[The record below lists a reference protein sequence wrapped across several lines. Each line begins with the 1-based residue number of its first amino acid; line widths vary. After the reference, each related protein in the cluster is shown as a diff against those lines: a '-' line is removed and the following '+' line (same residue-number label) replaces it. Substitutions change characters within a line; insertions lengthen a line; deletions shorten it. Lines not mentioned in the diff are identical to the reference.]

1 MWLRGIRCTFGNSLL
16 DDANV
21 VHAGYFKSISKI
33 ARQERAKLYIPVS
46 APTTAIYDS
55 LTQDV
60 LPKDCVCWT
69 LPPHLTGLLDDKTA
83 FTDLCNKVSR
93 SVMCELACIRHAVL
107 QAPARQALLN
117 LKWLLQCFL
126 SRALSICAQALPP
139 FLPSP
144 LPTHSPSLLHEAPP
158 PPLPLLPSLCRPQYQ
173 HTSEGARIMLQ
184 LLMGLC
190 SDWVASAKLLQSGVI
205 TAGARLE
212 RQSAETRQ

>member
-21 VHAGYFKSISKI
+21 VHAGYFKAISKI
-33 ARQERAKLYIPVS
+33 AQQERAKLYIPVS

-83 FTDLCNKVSR
+83 FTDLCDKVSR

-117 LKWLLQCFL
+117 LNWLLQCFL
-126 SRALSICAQALPP
+126 SRALSISAQALPP

-144 LPTHSPSLLHEAPP
+144 LPTHSFSLPHDPPSTPFS
-158 PPLPLLPSLCRPQYQ
+158 LPLQTPVSAYLRRCSHHAAVADGIVFRLGCKCQAA
-173 HTSEGARIMLQ
+173 SEWSPHSRCA
-184 LLMGLC
+184 
-190 SDWVASAKLLQSGVI
+190 
-205 TAGARLE
+205 T
-212 RQSAETRQ
+212 